1 MEIVRVTKFLF
12 VSCLVVVLS
21 GCASSGRI
29 GVLPSIAPGKDIS
42 KLVVYRVSSIVGS
55 TNSYYVNLDGKDIFS
70 IRSGEFTRLSI
81 EAGEHNVGTKCFG
94 GFSPTWKEDAVQ
106 FTAMPNTESFF
117 EISPNLSCAEI
128 KAVSVEEGK
137 KQIDN
142 SSFINPEQM
151 SK

>member
-1 MEIVRVTKFLF
+1 
-12 VSCLVVVLS
+12 
-21 GCASSGRI
+21 
-29 GVLPSIAPGKDIS
+29 
-42 KLVVYRVSSIVGS
+42 
-55 TNSYYVNLDGKDIFS
+55 
-70 IRSGEFTRLSI
+70 
-81 EAGEHNVGTKCFG
+81 
-94 GFSPTWKEDAVQ
+94 
-106 FTAMPNTESFF
+106 MPNTESFF